1 MLKQQSE
8 ISQNVIA
15 SYSGLCETV
24 RLRVREQDLEEAK
37 MFIKSSLKKG
47 LSEKVA
53 HVLGLRELPLTLL
66 YNAEAPGLCLG
77 LYRPSSATAFR

>member
-8 ISQNVIA
+8 ISLNVIA
-15 SYSGLCETV
+15 SYSGRCETV
-24 RLRVREQDLEEAK
+24 RLKIREQDLEEAK

-53 HVLGLRELPLTLL
+53 HVLGLGELPVTLL
-66 YNAEAPGLCLG
+66 IMQKPQG
-77 LYRPSSATAFR
+77 SV

>member
-1 MLKQQSE
+1 M
-8 ISQNVIA
+8 QNVIA

-37 MFIKSSLKKG
+37 MFTTSSLKKG

-53 HVLGLRELPLTLL
+53 RVLGLRELPVTILKCRSPRALSRVVPPQFCYSFQITLPL
-66 YNAEAPGLCLG
+66 
-77 LYRPSSATAFR
+77 